1 MEHIYGNICAIYEK
15 LFGRGWDVESE
26 LFLLFFAI
34 NFHVPFAF
42 LRNLMFGVDL
52 HFSFAFFAL
61 DLQHVLERHFLQI

>member
-1 MEHIYGNICAIYEK
+1 MYEK

-26 LFLLFFAI
+26 SFLHFFAI

-42 LRNLMFGVDL
+42 LLRNLMFGVDL
-52 HFSFAFFAL
+52 HFSFASFAL

>member
-1 MEHIYGNICAIYEK
+1 MEIYGPFMRNC
-15 LFGRGWDVESE
+15 LVEAGM
-26 LFLLFFAI
+26 LKVNCFCFFFAI